1 MIRAL
6 DTFRYAV
13 RGTTFGTLT
22 NTLKSTCQVKPVE
35 IVLKRNA
42 SIHTRNI
49 LIQKLRLEHINNFGV
64 LLLVSGVDLINY
76 INGFIRIIHFIAS
89 L

>member
-1 MIRAL
+1 MLIRSL
-6 DTFRYAV
+6 QKIRYIT
-13 RGTTFGTLT
+13 RGASICTIP

-42 SIHTRNI
+42 SIHKRSI
-49 LIQKLRLEHINNFGV
+49 LIQKLKLEHINNFGV
-64 LLLVSGVDLINY
+64 LLLVSLNRNISTNR
-76 INGFIRIIHFIAS
+76 FIFRHWNDDN